1 MKNKNLI
8 RRITAGFTAFAA
20 SVACTTTT
28 SMIAPVSELT
38 AVAADDTDNYAK
50 LLQYSMYLYD
60 GNMCGGDVDKKSGFS
75 WRGNCH
81 TDDAVPGGFHDCGDH
96 VKFGIT
102 AGYSG
107 TTLGWAYY
115 EYKDVFDELGQTG
128 HLKLL
133 TDHFCKYFKDCTT
146 LSGGNVTDFVY
157 QIGDGDMDHNSYWG
171 PPEKQDSSSRKVFRT
186 SSGAS
191 DVECNFNG

>member
-75 WRGNCH
+75 IRFSFPIQHFIIDFSFEHIC
-81 TDDAVPGGFHDCGDH
+81 
-96 VKFGIT
+96 I
-102 AGYSG
+102 S
-107 TTLGWAYY
+107 
-115 EYKDVFDELGQTG
+115 YKIVSFI
-128 HLKLL
+128 
-133 TDHFCKYFKDCTT
+133 
-146 LSGGNVTDFVY
+146 LSY
-157 QIGDGDMDHNSYWG
+157 
-171 PPEKQDSSSRKVFRT
+171 
-186 SSGAS
+186 
-191 DVECNFNG
+191 